1 MITSTPSSN
10 KKIRAKSLFSGAWY
24 VGSEIKEILD
34 ENGNVERTLLFC
46 KPDHDIPF
54 FILIDPKTIE
64 YFGD

>member
-24 VGSEIKEILD
+24 VGSAIQELFD
-34 ENGNVERTLLFC
+34 ENGNVERTLLIC
-46 KPDHDIPF
+46 KPEKDVPF
-54 FILIDPKTIE
+54 SILIDPKTIE